1 MKMIKEYFFWILV
14 GVAVL
19 VFIGFALANSNNSA
33 TDKNAD
39 NKIVVNNVNNSGN
52 GGAVATQTTPD
63 RPASSELEKFAA
75 CLSEK
80 GAAFYGASWC
90 SFCNMQKEQF
100 ADASD
105 FLPYVECALTG
116 SQGQTPACQQANIEA
131 YPTWVFADG
140 SREMGVLSFEQL
152 AGKTGCAVPQS

>member
-1 MKMIKEYFFWILV
+1 MKMFKEYFFWILA

-19 VFIGFALANSNNSA
+19 IFIGFSIANPNQSETTKKVSVNS
-33 TDKNAD
+33 D
-39 NKIVVNNVNNSGN
+39 NSPAAVN
-52 GGAVATQTTPD
+52 TTTPD
-63 RPASSELEKFAA
+63 RPASSELEKFAE
-75 CLSEK
+75 CLGEK

-90 SFCNMQKEQF
+90 SFCNAQKEQF
-100 ADASD
+100 ATAAD

-116 SQGQTPACQQANIEA
+116 SQGQAPACQQANVEA

-152 AGKTGCAVPQS
+152 AGKTGCAAPQS

>member
-1 MKMIKEYFFWILV
+1 MKMVKDYFFWILA

-19 VFIGFALANSNNSA
+19 VFIGFAIANSDKSSTDTKISVNNNASNNSGQV
-33 TDKNAD
+33 TPN
-39 NKIVVNNVNNSGN
+39 IV
-52 GGAVATQTTPD
+52 TPD
-63 RPASSELEKFAA
+63 RPASSELEKFAV
-75 CLSEK
+75 CLGEN
-80 GAAFYGASWC
+80 GATFYGASWC
-90 SFCNMQKEQF
+90 SFCNAQKEQF
-100 ADASD
+100 ATAAD